1 MRRFCIA
8 CAFLWLAYPCGAL
21 SFHAPQSGKE
31 KAEFQKAQNNL
42 NDIRKIRAKLQDKNL
57 SAAQPADDRKALLL
71 LYNKTIH
78 AVIAAYGISPE
89 HEAGG
94 ILVTGKVTGAQS
106 KEWDP
111 VFDNQAH
118 RIMTDKD
125 GKEVL
130 AKESPSVTYTWSDGQ
145 ITLGPGAFEGSF
157 DDKSTKEVVH
167 YLASPALLASIIIH
181 ETVHFEQYTTPGRGD
196 KKGLFEME
204 LEAYKIQLNSARQI
218 GLAPSEVRLIGQGM
232 IKGMKWVKAH
242 PDASPF
248 AAPGA
253 VLGSPDLPDSD
264 IEHAKTGA
272 EDSFS
277 RPSGLLDAI
286 DHAVSVSKNAEAT
299 AKKISDNKDRADL
312 ERKQEDERRFREWET
327 AQAAAWNYIKAAV
340 GLACSDP
347 DAFSNQIQAG
357 KIVNAD
363 IGNDDLWFYLSGAES
378 EVGWESLSKGVNPC
392 QDSIVNQMLSANSPV
407 PASWILTWAK
417 QYRESHP
424 GLIERF
430 TTTLSDFFAA
440 LGEFLNSP
448 APSPSLGQGGSG
460 GGSEEGGGGQAHGSS
475 HFQYHGG
482 RADSQ
487 LRGIA
492 SGSMNFDGGF

>member
-145 ITLGPGAFEGSF
+145 ITLGPGAFEGS
-157 DDKSTKEVVH
+157 
-167 YLASPALLASIIIH
+167 L
-181 ETVHFEQYTTPGRGD
+181 
-196 KKGLFEME
+196 
-204 LEAYKIQLNSARQI
+204 
-218 GLAPSEVRLIGQGM
+218 
-232 IKGMKWVKAH
+232 
-242 PDASPF
+242 
-248 AAPGA
+248 
-253 VLGSPDLPDSD
+253 
-264 IEHAKTGA
+264 
-272 EDSFS
+272 
-277 RPSGLLDAI
+277 
-286 DHAVSVSKNAEAT
+286 
-299 AKKISDNKDRADL
+299 
-312 ERKQEDERRFREWET
+312 
-327 AQAAAWNYIKAAV
+327 
-340 GLACSDP
+340 
-347 DAFSNQIQAG
+347 
-357 KIVNAD
+357 
-363 IGNDDLWFYLSGAES
+363 
-378 EVGWESLSKGVNPC
+378 
-392 QDSIVNQMLSANSPV
+392 
-407 PASWILTWAK
+407 
-417 QYRESHP
+417 
-424 GLIERF
+424 
-430 TTTLSDFFAA
+430 
-440 LGEFLNSP
+440 
-448 APSPSLGQGGSG
+448 
-460 GGSEEGGGGQAHGSS
+460 
-475 HFQYHGG
+475 
-482 RADSQ
+482 
-487 LRGIA
+487 
-492 SGSMNFDGGF
+492 